1 MAKKSK
7 IIKNLKQKEI
17 FLKYFRIRA
26 ELKQKKDYQSLAKL
40 PVNSSIVRCK
50 NIDKI
55 DGRARGYMRKFGL
68 SRINFRLLANK
79 GEIPGIVKMSW

>member
-7 IIKNLKQKEI
+7 IIKNFKQQQL
-17 FLKYFRIRA
+17 FWKYREKRL
-26 ELKQKKDYQSLAKL
+26 ELKRNKDYQGVSRL
-40 PVNSSIVRCK
+40 PVNSSPVRCK

-55 DGRARGYMRKFGL
+55 DGRARGYMRKFGI

-79 GEIPGIVKMSW
+79 GEIPGIIKMSW

>member
-7 IIKNLKQKEI
+7 IIKNFKQQQL
-17 FLKYFRIRA
+17 FWKYREKRL
-26 ELKQKKDYQSLAKL
+26 ELKRNKDYQGVSRL
-40 PVNSSIVRCK
+40 PVNASPVRCK

-55 DGRARGYMRKFGL
+55 DGRARGYMRKFGV

-79 GEIPGIVKMSW
+79 GEIPGIIKMSW